1 MVFDIAAYSSI
12 AHLSRE
18 DRCAN
23 HLRAELGYGEAA
35 REGEEGAGK
44 GKSGGDIAEP
54 EAEPNCGKQERHC
67 YAPIGLI
74 GEGKIGDDP
83 AGKHDGKP

>member
-1 MVFDIAAYSSI
+1 MVLDIAAYSSI
-12 AHLSRE
+12 AQLSRE

-54 EAEPNCGKQERHC
+54 
-67 YAPIGLI
+67 
-74 GEGKIGDDP
+74 
-83 AGKHDGKP
+83 

>member
-1 MVFDIAAYSSI
+1 MVLDIAAYSSI
-12 AHLSRE
+12 AQLSRE

-23 HLRAELGYGEAA
+23 HLRAEPGHGKAA
-35 REGEEGAGK
+35 REGEEG
-44 GKSGGDIAEP
+44 
-54 EAEPNCGKQERHC
+54 EPNSGRRHC

-83 AGKHDGKP
+83 AGKHDGKA